1 MFERLE
7 KMDRRTVIALVV
19 AGIVGILAFGAIA
32 GTIRQAGWN
41 EGFLFGLL
49 AGDGDTQAL
58 TPYLTHGR
66 GFGWHHGGFGFFGFF
81 FRILFFVFVLSLIA
95 KFFGFWRWRAHMTH
109 GGGPHWHQ
117 HGPYGQGP
125 WQQPQPQQG
134 GDAPGGSSQPEEN
147 KPQNTSWTNV

>member
-7 KMDRRTVIALVV
+7 KMDRRTVIALVI
-19 AGIVGILAFGAIA
+19 AGVVGILLFGAIA

-58 TPYLTHGR
+58 TPYFAHGR
-66 GFGWHHGGFGFFGFF
+66 GYGWHHGGFGFFGFF

-95 KFFGFWRWRAHMTH
+95 KFLGFWRWRH
-109 GGGPHWHQ
+109 
-117 HGPYGQGP
+117 HGPYGHGP
-125 WQQPQPQQG
+125 WQQPHRQQG
-134 GDAPGGSSQPEEN
+134 GGVPGGSSQPEEN